1 MRGKNLFLNKLRLV
15 NPKNLEKEVH
25 IYGYHFSWKSHIMLM
40 LGALVGISAVGILFQ
55 LEAFYF
61 TVVTVAVIVMLPV
74 LVLDMYKKMYEQKR
88 FADVT
93 SYMEQMLYSFQKTGK
108 VVSALKETREVYGEG
123 QMRRCIDE
131 ALLHMELGKPTGKEG
146 ILRESLQ
153 RIEAY
158 YGCTKLTMVHNL
170 LGSAEEYGG
179 EIEDS
184 IVLTLEDIE
193 RWKKRVYQLQ
203 AEKSKSHVDN
213 IISIVV
219 ATLLCAVALY
229 VLDAM
234 KQMFAVNS
242 TLDIFRMPVIQ
253 VSSMLLILILLHIF
267 VKSSRSLTDDWL
279 QDIVLH
285 DSLYILRSYDT
296 VMNYDEGRAKKKSMI
311 MACVMLIPAVILL
324 VMGRRVTGLLCLV
337 IMVFFLV
344 EHRVGY
350 HLAKKDVTEEMYLAL
365 PQWLLEMALLLQNNN
380 VQVSIAKSLEGAPAV
395 LTKELR
401 LLVGRLEE
409 HPDRLQA
416 YTAFC
421 SNFDLPEMTSC
432 MKMLHAFSENGTGN
446 VNVQMNHLLERVGQ
460 MHDRADHIRNDS
472 IAFRMK
478 LIFSYPVVAAT
489 AKLLIDLSIG
499 MVLMMQILGGIG
511 GVG

>member
-1 MRGKNLFLNKLRLV
+1 MRGKNLFWNKLRLV

-25 IYGYHFSWKSHIMLM
+25 VYGYHFSWKSHILLM
-40 LGALVGISAVGILFQ
+40 IGALVGISAVGILFQ

-61 TVVTVAVIVMLPV
+61 TVVTIAVVVMLPV

-123 QMRRCIDE
+123 QMHRCIDE
-131 ALLHMELGKPTGKEG
+131 ALLHMELGKPTGTEG

-153 RIEAY
+153 RIETY
-158 YGCTKLTMVHNL
+158 YGCTKLSMVHNL

-193 RWKKRVYQLQ
+193 RWKKRGYQLQ

-234 KQMFAVNS
+234 KQMFATNS
-242 TLDIFRMPVIQ
+242 TLDVFHIPVIQ
-253 VSSMLLILILLHIF
+253 VSSMLFILILLHIF

-296 VMNYDEGRAKKKSMI
+296 VMNYDEGRAKKKSMLL
-311 MACVMLIPAVILL
+311 ASVMLIPAVILL
-324 VMGRRVTGLLCLV
+324 LMGRRVPGLICLA

-344 EHRVGY
+344 QHRVGY

-380 VQVSIAKSLEGAPAV
+380 VQVSIAKSLEGAPVV

-409 HPDRLQA
+409 HPERLQA

-446 VNVQMNHLLERVGQ
+446 ISVQMNHLLERVGQ
-460 MHDRADHIRNDS
+460 MQDRADHIRNDS